1 MIDPPPD
8 HQGTPAEGQDHGA
21 RNDDPRLLEE
31 LAEAYEALVA
41 LILKE
46 PSGFTP
52 ADLRYAHG
60 ADAPQKA
67 GRKVEKKGVDCV
79 AARG

>member
-1 MIDPPPD
+1 M
-8 HQGTPAEGQDHGA
+8 
-21 RNDDPRLLEE
+21 LEE

-52 ADLRYAHG
+52 ADLRYAQD